1 MAEGPSSEPS
11 EAEKAGV
18 RAQLRGTLDK
28 LNENRSNLTQTNSRG
43 LCEVQKQTNEIWGK
57 TKTDARSAALD
68 AAVLHQAS
76 VGYHEEYC
84 DSAIARYFA
93 QFGLWL
99 ADAERKA

>member
-43 LCEVQKQTNEIWGK
+43 LCEVRGL
-57 TKTDARSAALD
+57 AA
-68 AAVLHQAS
+68 H
-76 VGYHEEYC
+76 
-84 DSAIARYFA
+84 SAIERMWWAEGTRTHARRMK
-93 QFGLWL
+93 QP
-99 ADAERKA
+99 